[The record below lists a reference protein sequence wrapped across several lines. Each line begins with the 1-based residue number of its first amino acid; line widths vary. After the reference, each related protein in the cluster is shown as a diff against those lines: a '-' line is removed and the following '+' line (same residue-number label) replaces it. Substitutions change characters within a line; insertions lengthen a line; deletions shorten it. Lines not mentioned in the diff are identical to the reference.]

1 VALRLQLE
9 EFSEVKYLRRGT
21 VIPEIK
27 KSPKQNAPRDF
38 LGANDTIYDY
48 GPYDRA
54 LSDAALWEVKAEER
68 IAWSAEAVLFDNNP
82 GMYA

>member
-1 VALRLQLE
+1 
-9 EFSEVKYLRRGT
+9 
-21 VIPEIK
+21 
-27 KSPKQNAPRDF
+27 

-82 GMYA
+82 GMYSHGKNVLYYLIQFVGHASQAPKSTNNFVPVTGHRG